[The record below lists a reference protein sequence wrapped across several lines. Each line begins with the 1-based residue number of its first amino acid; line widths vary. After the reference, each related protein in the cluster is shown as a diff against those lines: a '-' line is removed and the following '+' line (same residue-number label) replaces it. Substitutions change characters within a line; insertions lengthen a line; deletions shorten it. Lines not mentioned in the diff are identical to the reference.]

1 MSKQVCLSSWLFQQ
15 KSNDITD
22 SSLNSYSE
30 IEEIEA
36 DLDEESLVEKESQL
50 SEILDNEDEPME
62 TSCKR
67 QCCDME
73 SAVVSGQAYHSTMGY
88 YGLKLSHL
96 VFSATEQFSTMLQS
110 KNLTIQEAV
119 HGANLATNFLERQRS
134 EVAFELF
141 YQKVLEESKELISEP
156 LLPRY
161 RRISKRFDGGCEIH
175 RYEDPRALNRQE
187 YFEAMETVK
196 GEITRQFQQQ
206 VCCLLLL

>member
-1 MSKQVCLSSWLFQQ
+1 MSKQVCPSSWLVQQ

-30 IEEIEA
+30 IEETEA

-50 SEILDNEDEPME
+50 TEISDNEDEPME

-67 QCCDME
+67 QYCDME
-73 SAVVSGQAYHSTMGY
+73 AAVVSGQPYQSTMGY

-141 YQKVLEESKELISEP
+141 IKKCWKNLKS
-156 LLPRY
+156 
-161 RRISKRFDGGCEIH
+161 
-175 RYEDPRALNRQE
+175 
-187 YFEAMETVK
+187 
-196 GEITRQFQQQ
+196 
-206 VCCLLLL
+206 